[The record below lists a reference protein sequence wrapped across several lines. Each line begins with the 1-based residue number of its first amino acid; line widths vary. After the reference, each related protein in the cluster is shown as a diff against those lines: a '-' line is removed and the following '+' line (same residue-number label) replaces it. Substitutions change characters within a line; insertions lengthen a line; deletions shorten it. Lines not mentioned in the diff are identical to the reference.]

1 MAVRGISFDIPERQ
15 IVAML
20 GSNGASKTT
29 MMKVLTGYL
38 APSEGSAAI
47 GGYGVLPERMPA
59 ATDAGGPRQYIDN
72 ISILYRLTFVGTKC

>member
-1 MAVRGISFDIPERQ
+1 MRGISFEIPERQ

-20 GSNGASKTT
+20 GPNGASKTT
-29 MMKVLTGYL
+29 MMKILTGYL

-59 ATDAGGPRQYIDN
+59 ALDN
-72 ISILYRLTFVGTKC
+72 ISILYRLTFVGAKC

>member
-1 MAVRGISFDIPERQ
+1 MSFDIPERQ

-20 GSNGASKTT
+20 GPNGASKTT

-47 GGYGVLPERMPA
+47 GGYGVLPERMQA
-59 ATDAGGPRQYIDN
+59 ATDAGGPRKYIDN

>member
-29 MMKVLTGYL
+29 MMKILTGYL
-38 APSEGSAAI
+38 APSEAI
-47 GGYGVLPERMPA
+47 TGYLVLAEWMPA
-59 ATDAGGPRQYIDN
+59 ALDN

>member
-1 MAVRGISFDIPERQ
+1 MAVRGMSFDIPERQ

-47 GGYGVLPERMPA
+47 GRIRRVAR
-59 ATDAGGPRQYIDN
+59 TDAGGHGCRRPSDN

>member
-29 MMKVLTGYL
+29 MMKVLTGTWRQAKVL
-38 APSEGSAAI
+38 RQSEDTACCQNGCRR
-47 GGYGVLPERMPA
+47 PRMPA
-59 ATDAGGPRQYIDN
+59 ALDN

>member
-29 MMKVLTGYL
+29 MMKILTGYL

-47 GGYGVLPERMPA
+47 TGYSVLPERMQA
-59 ATDAGGPRQYIDN
+59 TTDAGGPKIIYRYYIA
-72 ISILYRLTFVGTKC
+72 